1 MGDLLGNMT
10 LHTRNLPLITA
21 FVILNYIAFAYVNHL
36 PWQFLKEVKISNE
49 TLIFQNP
56 LIAIGIHLS
65 ILILCFIIPV
75 DIKNVIIFWR
85 FKNSLP
91 GCRVFTELICKDHRI
106 DIKDLENKYG
116 KLPTEPREQNT
127 LWYKIYKEKQDEKII
142 LSSHGKWLLF
152 RECAIIALIFV
163 LLLSPMSFLISVD
176 KSSTIYLIL
185 LIAQYFILRQAT
197 VNAAERF
204 TYNVLAR

>member
-1 MGDLLGNMT
+1 MT
-10 LHTRNLPLITA
+10 LHTRNIPLITA
-21 FVILNYIAFAYVNHL
+21 FVVLNYIAFAYVNDL
-36 PWQFLKEVKISNE
+36 PWQFLRDVEISNDA
-49 TLIFQNP
+49 LVFQNP

-65 ILILCFIIPV
+65 ILILCFVIPV

-106 DIKDLENKYG
+106 DIKELETRYG
-116 KLPTEPREQNT
+116 KLPTDPREQNA
-127 LWYKIYKEKQDEKII
+127 LWYRIYKDKQNEKII

-152 RECAIIALIFV
+152 RECAIIALIFM
-163 LLLSPMSFLISVD
+163 LLLSPVSFFITVD
-176 KSSTIYLIL
+176 KSSAIYLVS

-204 TYNVLAR
+204 ACNVLAR

>member
-1 MGDLLGNMT
+1 MT
-10 LHTRNLPLITA
+10 LHTRNLPLITS
-21 FVILNYIAFAYVNHL
+21 FVILNYISFAYVNGL

-49 TLIFQNP
+49 ALIFQNP
-56 LIAIGIHLS
+56 LIAVGIHLS

-75 DIKNVIIFWR
+75 DIKNVVIFWR
-85 FKNSLP
+85 LKDPLP

-106 DIKDLENKYG
+106 DIKELEHKYG

-127 LWYKIYKEKQDEKII
+127 LWYKIYKERQDEKVI

-152 RECAIIALIFV
+152 REITIIALILM
-163 LLLSPMSFLISVD
+163 LLLSPMSLLISFD
-176 KSSTIYLIL
+176 KSSTIYLAL

-204 TYNVLAR
+204 TCNVLAR